1 MAPRGLSFVRV
12 ASERSV
18 LFIDGNNWY
27 HGLKRIGVDAYDL
40 DYAEVA
46 KKLLKGRTLAE
57 IRFYIGRVRGDRGR
71 AGRQQRQLDR
81 LERQGVRLF
90 LGRIQQ
96 NPVPPDKNPALVEL
110 RQVLAQA
117 SPDTPTAFR
126 RRLEELCRKSFV
138 SYVEKQA
145 DVWIAVDLV
154 SMAYRDEY
162 DVAYLLSADADYVSA
177 VREVGGIGKKVFPVR
192 SWGVRSAE
200 LDKVVKAIPLKREWF
215 DQLLIGSS

>member
-1 MAPRGLSFVRV
+1 MRV
-12 ASERSV
+12 TPERSV

-27 HGLKRIGVDAYDL
+27 HGLKKIGVDAYDL
-40 DYAEVA
+40 DYPEFA

-57 IRFYIGRVRGDRGR
+57 IRFYIGRVRGDRLR
-71 AGRQQRQLDR
+71 AARQQRQLDR

-90 LGRIQQ
+90 LGRIQK
-96 NPVPPDKNPALVEL
+96 NPVPPDKNPALGEL

-117 SPDTPTAFR
+117 PPDTPVALR
-126 RRLEELCRKSFV
+126 RRLEELGRKPFV

-177 VREVGGIGKKVFPVR
+177 VREVGGMGKKVFPVR
-192 SWGVRSAE
+192 SWRVRSAE
-200 LDKVVKAIPLKREWF
+200 LDQVAKAIPLKRDWF
-215 DQLLIGSS
+215 DELCVGNS

>member
-1 MAPRGLSFVRV
+1 MRV
-12 ASERSV
+12 TSERSV

-27 HGLKRIGVDAYDL
+27 HGLKKIGVDAYDL
-40 DYAEVA
+40 DYTEVG

-57 IRFYIGRVRGDRGR
+57 IRFYIGRVRGDRLR
-71 AGRQQRQLDR
+71 AARQQRQLDR
-81 LERQGVRLF
+81 LQRQGVRLF
-90 LGRIQQ
+90 LGRIQR
-96 NPVPPDKNPALVEL
+96 NPVPPEKNPALVEL
-110 RQVLAQA
+110 REVLAQTP
-117 SPDTPTAFR
+117 PDTPPALR
-126 RRLEELCRKSFV
+126 KRLTELCRKSFV

-177 VREVGGIGKKVFPVR
+177 VREVGGMGKKVFPVR
-192 SWGVRSAE
+192 SWRDRSAE

-215 DQLLIGSS
+215 DKLSTGDS

>member
-1 MAPRGLSFVRV
+1 MHLI
-12 ASERSV
+12 SERSV

-27 HGLKRIGVDAYDL
+27 HGLKKIGVDAYDL
-40 DYAEVA
+40 DYPEVA
-46 KKLLKGRTLAE
+46 KKLLKGSTLTE
-57 IRFYIGRVRGDRGR
+57 IRFYIGRIRGDRGR
-71 AGRQQRQLDR
+71 AARQRRRLDR

-90 LGRIQQ
+90 LGRIQR
-96 NPVPPDKNPALVEL
+96 NPVPADKNPALAEL
-110 RQVLAQA
+110 RQTLAQA
-117 SPDTPTAFR
+117 PPDTPAAFR
-126 RRLEELCRKSFV
+126 RRLEELSRKSFV

-177 VREVGGIGKKVFPVR
+177 VREVGGMGKKVFPVR

-200 LDKVVKAIPLKREWF
+200 LDSVVKAIPLQRNWF
-215 DQLLIGSS
+215 DDLFVGNS